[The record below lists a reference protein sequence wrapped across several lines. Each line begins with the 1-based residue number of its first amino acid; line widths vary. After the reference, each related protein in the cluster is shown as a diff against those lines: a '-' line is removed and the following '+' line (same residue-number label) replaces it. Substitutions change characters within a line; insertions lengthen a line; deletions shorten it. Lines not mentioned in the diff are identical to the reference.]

1 MVKGNTCMGMEAII
15 MGIGSKERCKESG
28 SSMILMG
35 IYNMREN
42 GKMITIM
49 EKEPFMGWAM

>member
-1 MVKGNTCMGMEAII
+1 MVKGNTCMGMEAVI

-49 EKEPFMGWAM
+49 EKEPFMG